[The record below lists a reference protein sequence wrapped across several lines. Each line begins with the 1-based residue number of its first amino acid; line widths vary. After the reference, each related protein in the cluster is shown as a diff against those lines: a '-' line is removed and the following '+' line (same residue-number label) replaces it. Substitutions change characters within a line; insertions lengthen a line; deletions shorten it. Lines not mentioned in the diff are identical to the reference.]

1 MLRSCEYRCGI
12 TSLPVGLVWP
22 SSAQPSPPLL
32 LEDVHGEAE
41 PNHVF
46 LSADADYAVNCLAI
60 NYCSCKSHRAE
71 SFKLVI
77 VLQKGHGLGLG

>member
-1 MLRSCEYRCGI
+1 MSI
-12 TSLPVGLVWP
+12 AVGLLLSLWVWSGP
-22 SSAQPSPPLL
+22 AQLSPSPPLL

-60 NYCSCKSHRAE
+60 NYCSCKSH
-71 SFKLVI
+71 
-77 VLQKGHGLGLG
+77 